1 MSATPKSQLGQLEPG
16 RTGTARSPSARST
29 RRPTWAAGARPCS
42 ARPCWSLS
50 WRRPPS
56 IASRQLLTDGQESL
70 GVKVEIEHIA
80 PTPVGLE
87 VTATAELIGIDG
99 RTLHFKVEARDARE
113 LIGRGRHT
121 RIVVD
126 AARFRAKAQAKL
138 AKLEPSY
145 RPSCNKQVP
154 APSADHTGRENR
166 LSRGQTSCARPA
178 NLRTMTENQA
188 ISLRSRP
195 LGGHQCAQF

>member
-1 MSATPKSQLGQLEPG
+1 MHGPMSATPKSQLGRLEPG
-16 RTGTARSPSARST
+16 RTGLARLTVGEEHTAGRWGSGRAPVLGTPMLVALME
-29 RRPTWAAGARPCS
+29 AAAVDCVETL
-42 ARPCWSLS
+42 LS
-50 WRRPPS
+50 
-56 IASRQLLTDGQESL
+56 DGQESL

-113 LIGRGRHT
+113 LVGRGRHT

-138 AKLEPSY
+138 ADK
-145 RPSCNKQVP
+145 
-154 APSADHTGRENR
+154 
-166 LSRGQTSCARPA
+166 
-178 NLRTMTENQA
+178 
-188 ISLRSRP
+188 
-195 LGGHQCAQF
+195 